1 MSKKTENQGTDP
13 IELGQLAGEFGASNR
28 KDDGAVIGDGASN
41 REDDDD
47 GDINDDDPFAEFED
61 KSEDDIKSKKDII
74 KELLSSKRCKAY
86 RGLTI
91 KNVEHKIGNNN
102 TYFSFTIK
110 DAKVIGNASVN
121 NVNVI
126 QKTNAFAIGSFAVRS
141 TMFDDVKMSIFA
153 NDVLVDDKLVTKLL
167 NGGKIDIIAHLVKAG
182 EEYVN
187 PFSSTDGG
195 HVFTEDIIIH
205 YVTGLT
211 FGPVG
216 EDYYRAY
223 LNR

>member
-1 MSKKTENQGTDP
+1 MAKKTKNQGTEP
-13 IELGQLAGEFGASNR
+13 MELVQP
-28 KDDGAVIGDGASN
+28 AVETFD
-41 REDDDD
+41 ETVQVDDDSIED
-47 GDINDDDPFAEFED
+47 AVVEDVVVDDPFAEFED
-61 KSEDDIKSKKDII
+61 EAEDDVKSKKDII
-74 KELLSSKRCKAY
+74 KELLASKRCKAY

-110 DAKVIGNASVN
+110 DAKIIGNASIN

-141 TMFDDVKMSIFA
+141 TMFDDIKMSIFA

-167 NGGKIDIIAHLVKAG
+167 NGGKIDIIAQLVKAG
-182 EEYVN
+182 DEYVN
-187 PFSSTDGG
+187 PFSSNDEP
-195 HVFTEDIIIH
+195 HIFTEDRIIH
-205 YVTGLT
+205 YVTELT
-211 FGPVG
+211 LGPVG

-223 LNR
+223 LSR

>member
-1 MSKKTENQGTDP
+1 MTEKTKKQGTEPKDLVP
-13 IELGQLAGEFGASNR
+13 PVGDFSASNHEDGNIVID
-28 KDDGAVIGDGASN
+28 KDDDNDIDDGAVI
-41 REDDDD
+41 DD
-47 GDINDDDPFAEFED
+47 GDDPFAEYED
-61 KSEDDIKSKKDII
+61 EAEDDVKSKKDII

-182 EEYVN
+182 EDYVN
-187 PFSSTDGG
+187 PFSSTDEG
-195 HVFTEDIIIH
+195 HVFTEDRIIH

-211 FGPVG
+211 LGPVG

-223 LNR
+223 LSR

>member
-1 MSKKTENQGTDP
+1 MAEKTKKQGTEELEILQPAVETVDATVETVDDS
-13 IELGQLAGEFGASNR
+13 IE
-28 KDDGAVIGDGASN
+28 DAVI
-41 REDDDD
+41 EDAVIDD
-47 GDINDDDPFAEFED
+47 DDDPFAEYED
-61 KSEDDIKSKKDII
+61 KSEDDAKSKNDII

-102 TYFSFTIK
+102 TYFNFIVK

-187 PFSSTDGG
+187 PFSSTDEG
-195 HVFTEDIIIH
+195 HVFTEDRIIH

-211 FGPVG
+211 LGPVG

-223 LNR
+223 LSR

>member
-1 MSKKTENQGTDP
+1 M
-13 IELGQLAGEFGASNR
+13 ELVQP
-28 KDDGAVIGDGASN
+28 AVETVDATVQV
-41 REDDDD
+41 DDDSMD
-47 GDINDDDPFAEFED
+47 DSIDAIEDSIDEDDPFAEFED
-61 KSEDDIKSKKDII
+61 EAEDDVKSKKDII

-102 TYFSFTIK
+102 TYFNFTIR
-110 DAKVIGNASVN
+110 DAKIIGNASVN

-167 NGGKIDIIAHLVKAG
+167 NGGKIDIIAQLVKAK

-187 PFSSTDGG
+187 PFSSNDEP
-195 HVFTEDIIIH
+195 HIFNEDRIIH

-211 FGPVG
+211 LGPVG

-223 LNR
+223 LSR

>member
-1 MSKKTENQGTDP
+1 MAEKTKKQGTEPNDLVP
-13 IELGQLAGEFGASNR
+13 PLGDFGT
-28 KDDGAVIGDGASN
+28 SN
-41 REDDDD
+41 REDDGIVIGKDDNNDNDDDD
-47 GDINDDDPFAEFED
+47 GIDDDDDPFAEYED
-61 KSEDDIKSKKDII
+61 ESEDDVKSKKDII
-74 KELLSSKRCKAY
+74 KELLASKRCKAY

-110 DAKVIGNASVN
+110 DGKIIGNASVN

-126 QKTNAFAIGSFAVRS
+126 QKTNTFAIGSFAVRS

-167 NGGKIDIIAHLVKAG
+167 NGGKIDIIAQLVKAG
-182 EEYVN
+182 EDYVN
-187 PFSSTDGG
+187 PFSSTDEG
-195 HVFTEDIIIH
+195 HIFTEDRIIH

-211 FGPVG
+211 LGPVG

-223 LNR
+223 LSR